1 MGVQL
6 PPPPKK
12 KKKEGRTDILDVEVP
27 PLRPSSSPVSLV
39 TFCTDMELSFCA
51 LHAEPHSFFSH
62 LFCGETGSS
71 PSPEGRQQPLLMQR
85 AQDFSEKVRGKKKHT
100 HIHTHTKNTK
110 NTHKNTQKHTHKKT
124 HTHTKNTH
132 THKTHTHTHTS
143 SSAPTSGAFKW
154 RFPLGSVAAVAPD
167 RSRVRVRWH
176 GGSWWPDILARCLV
190 RCRGWSRDA
199 ADLVTI
205 FRLLLH
211 LRCGPLYNF

>member
-1 MGVQL
+1 MSLVAAMFKPPRPWVYNF

-85 AQDFSEKVRGKKKHT
+85 AQDFSEKVRGKKK
-100 HIHTHTKNTK
+100 
-110 NTHKNTQKHTHKKT
+110 
-124 HTHTKNTH
+124 
-132 THKTHTHTHTS
+132 THTHTHTHKKHKKH
-143 SSAPTSGAFKW
+143 TQKHKHTHTQKHTNKQQTNKQTHTHTHT
-154 RFPLGSVAAVAPD
+154 VAPD
-167 RSRVRVRWH
+167 RSRVRVHWH

-199 ADLVTI
+199 ADLATI

-211 LRCGPLYNF
+211 PRCGPLYNL